1 MRIAVLA
8 LAACSSSAPQ
18 EAAAPSPAPL
28 ANVTRSCSDAAR
40 GLEGATKGVREPESQ
55 VFDALKKRC
64 EDDAWPSTAI
74 DCFATMQE
82 GAFGR
87 CARELPERSRE
98 AMFGVIAG
106 GEPNRAGIAVARA
119 RLEQLD
125 VGVPA
130 CDRFV
135 ASVLAVLAC
144 EQMPI
149 EMRVELGNETA
160 QFWSLPT
167 DRLGADDVQ
176 RISDVC
182 GQSQLTLQQQAAG
195 LGC

>member
-1 MRIAVLA
+1 
-8 LAACSSSAPQ
+8 
-18 EAAAPSPAPL
+18 
-28 ANVTRSCSDAAR
+28 VTRSCSDAAR
-40 GLEGATKGVREPESQ
+40 GLEGATKGVREPESE

-64 EDDAWPSTAI
+64 EDDVWPSSAI
-74 DCFATMQE
+74 DCFATMEE

-87 CARELPERSRE
+87 CAGALPERSRE
-98 AMFGVIAG
+98 GMFGVIAG
-106 GEPNRAGIAVARA
+106 GEPSRAGIAVARA
-119 RLEQLD
+119 RLEQLS

-135 ASVLAVLAC
+135 ASVLSVLAC

-167 DRLGADDVQ
+167 DRLGREDLQ

-182 GQSQLTLQQQAAG
+182 DQSQLSQQQQTAG
-195 LGC
+195 IGCVP